1 MATVVPFQRVER
13 GRGAFANVAGISRGA
28 TQIGEAL
35 QDFARTRAVG
45 QATEE
50 FLNAENP
57 DPEGFIKA
65 MAVVPGQDP
74 RQTALIAQPFMEQ
87 REKREAQSRARATFE
102 ALQQTGVI
110 GPDVEFTEGAFKD
123 ASDVRAATELGLNK
137 EQFGKTFGLS
147 KRRADTAEG
156 QLAESTRAAKARDVT
171 QRRGQDIQQGT
182 AQDRLAL
189 GRDQLA
195 EEVRSNQVTEG
206 LRGEAN
212 RISEIGALR
221 GKPTEGTRNVDAV
234 IKLYGLPNS
243 TDSRSRARELI
254 RNDGATRKQ
263 VDSLFGK
270 SGPGGIMTI
279 EPDAREARN
288 ITQARAERLMMEAG
302 LSAPE
307 AVKLAFDQVKSGA
320 IIPVEARQNEADML
334 RSLVDRRG
342 MSETS
347 ARAYLIWLRSAR
359 ETVGAP
365 ELESTLPR

>member
-35 QDFARTRAVG
+35 QDFARTRAIG

-74 RQTALIAQPFMEQ
+74 RQTALIAQPFVEQ
-87 REKREAQSRARATFE
+87 REKQEAQSRARATFE

-123 ASDVRAATELGLNK
+123 ALDVRAATELGLNK

-156 QLAESTRAAKARDVT
+156 QLAESARAAKARDVT
-171 QRRGQDIQQGT
+171 QRRGQDIQAGT

-195 EEVRSNQVTEG
+195 EEVRSNKATEG

-212 RISEIGALR
+212 TIAQLSAQA
-221 GKPTEGTRNVDAV
+221 GKPTEGTRNVDATL
-234 IKLYGLPNS
+234 KLYGLPNNS
-243 TDSRSRARELI
+243 ESRARARTLVT
-254 RNDGATRKQ
+254 GANAIRKQ
-263 VDSLFGK
+263 VDSHFGT

-288 ITQARAERLMMEAG
+288 ITQARAERLIMEAG
-302 LSAPE
+302 LSASE
-307 AVKLAFDQVKSGA
+307 AVELAFSQVRSGE
-320 IIPVEARQNEADML
+320 IISPQARGSEQGMVDY
-334 RSLVDRRG
+334 LVTARG
-342 MSETS
+342 LSETS
-347 ARAYLIWLRSAR
+347 AKAYIVWLKGAR
-359 ETVGAP
+359 ETV
-365 ELESTLPR
+365 E